1 MAGANTEQP
10 AGTRRNRTSE
20 AGPAARRAS
29 RATDTNTE
37 GTRVHSHHRS
47 AAAAHLGAERERPST
62 GTSSGLSPC
71 GAGDCNDTFRLPPPS
86 RPEAGVWIPT
96 FGSFDTI
103 SKDIRTADGTVTLR
117 WPVFQLAR
125 NLRAMH
131 HLGSD
136 KDSLPAHREVET
148 LKYSEVAAAAS
159 ALSFGIKYYY
169 DFLEKLSGKEKF
181 RKVVFK
187 APWLLDTLVSRVA
200 PVASLTHSGRLVV
213 FPMFQKQVAPKPPP
227 RIFRKASG
235 DLHGEG
241 KQKKEGALPPLV
253 QGKKVRFAEVPTYIR
268 RFSVASTA
276 GQSSR
281 SRRSLQQES
290 FSSSPLPAILRTSEA
305 REQPVTWQPQGQA
318 GNEGQEHLGQT
329 TGKKHVRFRGD
340 EQGAGEDREA
350 GAAAMW
356 KAKASHSQVAGR
368 QVASRIKDRRCSLRA
383 ESSLSR
389 DTKGHAFRPPLLH
402 RDSVK
407 LLRQRQMAK
416 KDRPAQAEPQEMAAS
431 PSHRECSLPE
441 EPSTCRSGLLPP
453 TRNRPESPRS
463 PPPRT
468 TAPRRRPPTPY
479 PFLPRDSV
487 KLLRQRQMAT
497 KDRPAQAE
505 PQETAASPSHRE
517 CSLPEEPSTSRSG
530 LLPPIRNRPESPKTP
545 PPKSKAPRRRPP
557 TPYPR

>member
-1 MAGANTEQP
+1 MLKCQ
-10 AGTRRNRTSE
+10 RTS
-20 AGPAARRAS
+20 
-29 RATDTNTE
+29 D
-37 GTRVHSHHRS
+37 
-47 AAAAHLGAERERPST
+47 
-62 GTSSGLSPC
+62 
-71 GAGDCNDTFRLPPPS
+71 
-86 RPEAGVWIPT
+86 
-96 FGSFDTI
+96 
-103 SKDIRTADGTVTLR
+103 
-117 WPVFQLAR
+117 
-125 NLRAMH
+125 
-131 HLGSD
+131 
-136 KDSLPAHREVET
+136 
-148 LKYSEVAAAAS
+148 AS
-159 ALSFGIKYYY
+159 ALQ
-169 DFLEKLSGKEKF
+169 
-181 RKVVFK
+181 V
-187 APWLLDTLVSRVA
+187 LLDKAQEAEEAYSRRAFRPGEAGGSGLGSAHRAGPCPDLRSATGQPVSCLWGRPCCSQGSWLRVA
-200 PVASLTHSGRLVV
+200 GCGPKAITHSSR
-213 FPMFQKQVAPKPPP
+213 
-227 RIFRKASG
+227 
-235 DLHGEG
+235 
-241 KQKKEGALPPLV
+241 PLLLCL
-253 QGKKVRFAEVPTYIR
+253 F
-268 RFSVASTA
+268 
-276 GQSSR
+276 
-281 SRRSLQQES
+281 
-290 FSSSPLPAILRTSEA
+290 SPLPAILRTSEA

-356 KAKASHSQVAGR
+356 KAKASHPQVAGR

-389 DTKGHAFRPPLLH
+389 DTKGHASRPPLLP

-416 KDRPAQAEPQEMAAS
+416 EDRPAQAEPRETAAS

-441 EPSTCRSGLLPP
+441 EPSTSRSGLLPP
-453 TRNRPESPRS
+453 IRNRPESPRS

-530 LLPPIRNRPESPKTP
+530 LLPPIRNRPESPRSP
-545 PPKSKAPRRRPP
+545 PPRTTAPRRRPP

>member
-1 MAGANTEQP
+1 MAGANTEQL

-37 GTRVHSHHRS
+37 ERVAVWDAV
-47 AAAAHLGAERERPST
+47 AAYVQEHL
-62 GTSSGLSPC
+62 LVQK
-71 GAGDCNDTFRLPPPS
+71 
-86 RPEAGVWIPT
+86 GVWIPT

-159 ALSFGIKYYY
+159 VTWQRGKTCIQSTVSLLSNCLKNGENVAFVLKDIGVLLFEGMSFGIKYYY
-169 DFLEKLSGKEKF
+169 DFLEKLSGKERF

-187 APWLLDTLVSRVA
+187 VSWRTWPAAWAVQGLRWCQLSLPWAPPVLRASAIRRMSHNLPVPPLQAPWLLDTLVSRVA

-356 KAKASHSQVAGR
+356 KAKASHSQIWFAATHTQQTRVS
-368 QVASRIKDRRCSLRA
+368 QESASKDHS
-383 ESSLSR
+383 
-389 DTKGHAFRPPLLH
+389 
-402 RDSVK
+402 
-407 LLRQRQMAK
+407 
-416 KDRPAQAEPQEMAAS
+416 
-431 PSHRECSLPE
+431 
-441 EPSTCRSGLLPP
+441 
-453 TRNRPESPRS
+453 
-463 PPPRT
+463 
-468 TAPRRRPPTPY
+468 PTPQAANT
-479 PFLPRDSV
+479 LPVS
-487 KLLRQRQMAT
+487 AT
-497 KDRPAQAE
+497 
-505 PQETAASPSHRE
+505 
-517 CSLPEEPSTSRSG
+517 
-530 LLPPIRNRPESPKTP
+530 
-545 PPKSKAPRRRPP
+545 
-557 TPYPR
+557 

>member
-1 MAGANTEQP
+1 M
-10 AGTRRNRTSE
+10 
-20 AGPAARRAS
+20 
-29 RATDTNTE
+29 
-37 GTRVHSHHRS
+37 
-47 AAAAHLGAERERPST
+47 
-62 GTSSGLSPC
+62 
-71 GAGDCNDTFRLPPPS
+71 
-86 RPEAGVWIPT
+86 
-96 FGSFDTI
+96 
-103 SKDIRTADGTVTLR
+103 
-117 WPVFQLAR
+117 
-125 NLRAMH
+125 
-131 HLGSD
+131 
-136 KDSLPAHREVET
+136 
-148 LKYSEVAAAAS
+148 
-159 ALSFGIKYYY
+159 SFGIKYYY

-318 GNEGQEHLGQT
+318 GNERQEHLGQT

-356 KAKASHSQVAGR
+356 KAKASHPQVAGR
-368 QVASRIKDRRCSLRA
+368 QAEADGHEGQAGTGRTSGDSGITVSPFQKQVAPK
-383 ESSLSR
+383 
-389 DTKGHAFRPPLLH
+389 
-402 RDSVK
+402 
-407 LLRQRQMAK
+407 
-416 KDRPAQAEPQEMAAS
+416 
-431 PSHRECSLPE
+431 
-441 EPSTCRSGLLPP
+441 
-453 TRNRPESPRS
+453 
-463 PPPRT
+463 PPPRIFRKASGDLHGEGKQKKEGALPPLVQGKKVRFAEVPT
-468 TAPRRRPPTPY
+468 YIRRFSVARAPRG
-479 PFLPRDSV
+479 
-487 KLLRQRQMAT
+487 
-497 KDRPAQAE
+497 
-505 PQETAASPSHRE
+505 
-517 CSLPEEPSTSRSG
+517 SR
-530 LLPPIRNRPESPKTP
+530 
-545 PPKSKAPRRRPP
+545 
-557 TPYPR
+557 

>member
-10 AGTRRNRTSE
+10 VGTRRNRTSE

-37 GTRVHSHHRS
+37 ERVAVWDAV
-47 AAAAHLGAERERPST
+47 AAYVQEHL
-62 GTSSGLSPC
+62 LVQK
-71 GAGDCNDTFRLPPPS
+71 
-86 RPEAGVWIPT
+86 GVWIPT

-159 ALSFGIKYYY
+159 VTWQRGKTCIQSTVSLLSNCLKNGENVAFVLKDIGVLLFEGMSFGIKYYY

-416 KDRPAQAEPQEMAAS
+416 KDRPAQAEPQETAAS

-468 TAPRRRPPTPY
+468 TAPGRRPPTPY

-487 KLLRQRQMAT
+487 KLLRQRQMAM

-505 PQETAASPSHRE
+505 PQETAASPSHR
-517 CSLPEEPSTSRSG
+517 
-530 LLPPIRNRPESPKTP
+530 
-545 PPKSKAPRRRPP
+545 
-557 TPYPR
+557 